1 MGGRRESKYL
11 IPLEAGERRLF
22 YFAPSPPPLF
32 QSLQKPILQL
42 ATNHGAPVKGDSS
55 TINVGSRPTRQKQAG
70 PGNVLRSPDPLQRD
84 RTFNFRLEV
93 FENGRHHYPGDIS
106 AGRLPEIGGGWVEL
120 LLLSKGPQAM
130 ALDLVK
136 LLAMTVVL
144 PPLKKSPWAHRR
156 DIAFAQMAGKDF
168 GQMMQASFTR

>member
-1 MGGRRESKYL
+1 MDAITTQGTLALAGYRK
-11 IPLEAGERRLF
+11 LEG
-22 YFAPSPPPLF
+22 
-32 QSLQKPILQL
+32 
-42 ATNHGAPVKGDSS
+42 
-55 TINVGSRPTRQKQAG
+55 VG
-70 PGNVLRSPDPLQRD
+70 
-84 RTFNFRLEV
+84 
-93 FENGRHHYPGDIS
+93 
-106 AGRLPEIGGGWVEL
+106 VEL